1 MGVRHNPC
9 LNRFLLT
16 FQNIELFFCLYARH
30 WHDPVRCNSTHSRLL
45 GFFSTVPGIW
55 RALQCLRRYYDTRN
69 AFPHLVNC
77 GKYIFTVLFY
87 MSLSLYRTH
96 QTLHM
101 KALFIVCAT
110 INSVY
115 CSIWDLAMDW
125 SLLNPYA
132 EDPFLRDVLGYKSPS
147 LYYTAMVI
155 DPILRFNWV
164 FYAIFSSELQHSAL
178 LSFFIGFSEVCRRA
192 MWTLFRVENEHCTNV
207 GRFRAS
213 RDVPLPYEIPS
224 PTSSSG
230 NGDPTQPQ
238 DDNQPPETPRYQ
250 RRPSTQRP
258 PPQSSAYTASGVDIE
273 NQPTPSLRRRPT
285 VTATTP
291 IQRGIARVATIV
303 TQAHA
308 QDFERKRRPGVV
320 DDDDKYNKYGLQ
332 QEGSS
337 EEEDEED
344 DGENDS
350 NGENRQDMLDAE
362 GILERHQS
370 ATDQV

>member
-1 MGVRHNPC
+1 M
-9 LNRFLLT
+9 
-16 FQNIELFFCLYARH
+16 Y
-30 WHDPVRCNSTHSRLL
+30 
-45 GFFSTVPGIW
+45 
-55 RALQCLRRYYDTRN
+55 
-69 AFPHLVNC
+69 
-77 GKYIFTVLFY
+77 
-87 MSLSLYRTH
+87 
-96 QTLHM
+96 M

-110 INSVY
+110 INSIY

-132 EDPFLRDVLGYKSPS
+132 ENPFLRDVLGYKSPG
-147 LYYTAMVI
+147 LYYIAMII
-155 DPILRFNWV
+155 DPVLRFNWV

-178 LSFFIGFSEVCRRA
+178 LSFFVGFSEVCRRA

-230 NGDPTQPQ
+230 KDDAVRPQ
-238 DDNQPPETPRYQ
+238 DNDPPPGTPHYQ
-250 RRPSTQRP
+250 RRPSAQRQL
-258 PPQSSAYTASGVDIE
+258 PQSPAYTASGVDVE

-308 QDFERKRRPGVV
+308 QDFERKRRPGVA
-320 DDDDKYNKYGLQ
+320 DDDDKYNKYGVNQ

-337 EEEDEED
+337 EEEDDEEEEGE
-344 DGENDS
+344 DGGSADNQ
-350 NGENRQDMLDAE
+350 QDVLEAE

-370 ATDQV
+370 ATEQV

>member
-1 MGVRHNPC
+1 M
-9 LNRFLLT
+9 
-16 FQNIELFFCLYARH
+16 Q
-30 WHDPVRCNSTHSRLL
+30 CNSTHSRLL

-77 GKYIFTVLFY
+77 GKYSFTILFY
-87 MSLSLYRTH
+87 MSLSIYRIH
-96 QTLHM
+96 QTTQL
-101 KALFIVCAT
+101 KALFVVCAT

-132 EDPFLRDVLGYKSPS
+132 ENPFLRDVLGYKHPS
-147 LYYTAMVI
+147 LYYIAMVI

-178 LSFFIGFSEVCRRA
+178 LSFFVGFSEVCRRA

-224 PTSSSG
+224 PTSTSGTEDPSRPQEENMPPSS
-230 NGDPTQPQ
+230 PQ
-238 DDNQPPETPRYQ
+238 YQ
-250 RRPSTQRP
+250 RRPSVQRT
-258 PPQSSAYTASGVDIE
+258 PQSPAYTASGVDLE
-273 NQPTPSLRRRPT
+273 NAPSPSLRRRT
-285 VTATTP
+285 TATATTP

-320 DDDDKYNKYGLQ
+320 DEDDKYREDRQ
-332 QEGSS
+332 AESSEDDDEDGSS
-337 EEEDEED
+337 GDNQRDVME
-344 DGENDS
+344 
-350 NGENRQDMLDAE
+350 AE
-362 GILERHQS
+362 VILERHRT
-370 ATDQV
+370 APDQV